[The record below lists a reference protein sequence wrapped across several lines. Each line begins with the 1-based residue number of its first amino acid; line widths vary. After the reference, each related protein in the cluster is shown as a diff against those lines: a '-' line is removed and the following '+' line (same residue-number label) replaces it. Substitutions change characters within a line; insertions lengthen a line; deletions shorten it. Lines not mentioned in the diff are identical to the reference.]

1 MSNLY
6 HYKQLTNLTP
16 QQLFFWITVDTTLEQ
31 LGGQDIVAAAAVL
44 AGQPLIPVQ
53 GKLGGATK
61 GTSVASVA
69 SRQLLNY
76 QMPFRM
82 PAITGRSIFELK
94 IAFTRNLGA
103 FVGRTVPVVG
113 WVILAYDV
121 TQIIQKTLFKYNAL
135 VKPED
140 RLW

>member
-1 MSNLY
+1 M
-6 HYKQLTNLTP
+6 
-16 QQLFFWITVDTTLEQ
+16 TLAQ
-31 LGGQDIVAAAAVL
+31 LGGADVAAAAAVL
-44 AGQPLIPVQ
+44 AGQPWIPVS
-53 GKLGGATK
+53 GKLKGATK
-61 GTSVASVA
+61 GTSVASIA
-69 SRQLLNY
+69 SRQLLNH

-121 TQIIQKTLFKYNAL
+121 TQIIQKTLLKYNTL